1 MLSNNTIETIKN
13 IVKIKDIVE
22 NYVHLKKS
30 GNKYVGCCPFH
41 NERTPS
47 FFISEE
53 GNFYKCFGCGQAGD
67 SIDFIERIEN
77 VTFLEAIEI
86 IGKKYNIKLEVDNIG
101 NDSEDE
107 IKYKEKKTSE
117 IILKAAEKLFKEN
130 LRTENVA
137 IEYLKERNL
146 NEEIINTFN
155 LGYSNGNL
163 ANHLEK
169 NKYNI
174 ELAKKLGL
182 IKYNKIESFKNRI
195 TIPIRDTRNTIIG
208 FGARII
214 NKGTEEPK
222 YINSNESILFHKN
235 NVLFNCNIAK
245 SFIFKENN
253 AYLVEGYFDVISL
266 YKIDIKNV
274 IASCGTSLTDNQCLL
289 LKKYTKTVTVFYDND
304 QAGNKATIRAI
315 NKLLKNGLM
324 VNIISFNDYKD
335 PDEIISKLDKEKAK
349 SFIKN
354 SETNIIDF
362 LLLYFNYKNET
373 NINKKNDILHFI
385 NGVISLTKD
394 DIYKNLLT
402 EKLKEA
408 TKINVSNKPKTN
420 KIQFNKYSDNEI
432 IEQYENE
439 IITTL
444 IKCGEKNCT
453 KYKIISELMTEVD
466 NYTFKNKVNEKIFQ
480 IIKTFFYSDK
490 EITQQTLINEIEDNE
505 AKNKVINCLSN
516 KYDNIVSN
524 WIKHLNID
532 PSDLIN
538 KSDKNINI
546 LLLKAKLYNIRCLI
560 KEKKNLI
567 KSYYTDKNKDN
578 LINEIIKLKN
588 EEIVIANTLKIVIL

>member
-567 KSYYTDKNKDN
+567 KSYYTDKDKDN